1 VERIPDCTGFLV
13 AGGRAERLGGR
24 AKGLLRVGGETIAS
38 RSVALLREL
47 FGDTRVV
54 ANDPAPWAALDV
66 PVIPDVLPGKGAPGG
81 IHAAL
86 SASPTAWIFAAA
98 CDMPFLSGDAIRFL
112 AGQREGTRAVV
123 VEWRGRLE
131 GMHAFWSR
139 EALPDLDRLL
149 RAGDPSIRE
158 LARAVGARVVPED
171 AFRRVDPGG
180 RSLENVNT
188 PADLERLHISGDE
201 GPFPR

>member
-1 VERIPDCTGFLV
+1 MERIPDCTGFLV

-38 RSVALLREL
+38 RSVALLRDL
-47 FGDTRVV
+47 FGDARVV

-66 PVIPDVLPGKGAPGG
+66 PVIPDLLPGKGAPGG

-86 SASPTAWIFAAA
+86 SASPTRWIFAAA
-98 CDMPFLSGDAIRFL
+98 CDMPFLSGEAIRFL
-112 AGQREGTRAVV
+112 AGQREGERAVV

-131 GMHAFWSR
+131 GMHALWSR
-139 EALPDLDRLL
+139 EALPEMDRLL

-158 LARAVGARVVPED
+158 LALAVGARVVPED
-171 AFRRVDPGG
+171 AYRRVDPGG

-201 GPFPR
+201 GPVPR